1 MHMDKC
7 VHTYTK
13 VHVKKNT
20 ILPKESMMG
29 RTTIQSGKSL
39 GDHLIQLLWLM
50 GKLRPI
56 EKVWLM
62 VTQDIKTDF

>member
-1 MHMDKC
+1 MCSHIHQSPCQEKHNPPKGIYDGA
-7 VHTYTK
+7 HHYTEW
-13 VHVKKNT
+13 
-20 ILPKESMMG
+20 KEP
-29 RTTIQSGKSL
+29 

-56 EKVWLM
+56 EKDWLM